1 MESTVNT
8 LLVRGASAI
17 LTGLPG
23 AHARAAGT
31 DILVRDGTIEAI
43 GDDLVAPPGAR
54 VLEARDCVVYPG
66 WVNTHHHLFQSLLK
80 GVPAGI
86 NHTLTPWLTSVP
98 YVYRARFDAEAIRI
112 AATIGM
118 VELVRSGATT
128 IADHN
133 YVYYPG
139 MPFDP
144 SAILFEIADRLGVRF
159 MLLRGAATKT
169 RDIEVGL
176 PAALKPQSFDGLC
189 AEMERLAGRY
199 QQAGPRPRTRVAIAP
214 TTPTMSLHVD
224 ELKPLAAHARKLG
237 LPLHSHLSE
246 TVAYIEY
253 CAATYGKKPVEFVA
267 EHDWVGPDVFFAHM
281 VHLHADEMKILAATG
296 TGIAHCPQSNG
307 RLGSGVA
314 PAPALDRMGVPV
326 SVGVDGAAS
335 NEAADM
341 ISELH
346 HAWLAHR
353 GHAGAQSRARPEGC
367 GEEGADAVTVE
378 DVVRWG
384 SAGGARV
391 LGFEGV
397 GTLAPGMA
405 ADLAVFDLDD
415 PRYFGLHDPAIG
427 PIVAGGRPRL
437 KWLLCDGRVVVEDD
451 MIPGFDM
458 ARLRA
463 EAAAAVKRLTA

>member
-1 MESTVNT
+1 MADVPDV
-8 LLVRGASAI
+8 LLIRGATAI

-23 AHARAAGT
+23 MGARATGS
-31 DILVRDGTIEAI
+31 DILVRGGVIEAI
-43 GDDLVAPPGAR
+43 GDALAAPPGAR

-98 YVYRARFDAEAIRI
+98 YVYRAKFDAEAIRV

-144 SAILFEIADRLGVRF
+144 SAILFEIAERLGVRF

-176 PAALKPQSFDGLC
+176 PAALKPETFDGLC
-189 AEMERLAGRY
+189 AEMERLAQRY
-199 QQAGPRPRTRVAIAP
+199 QQTGPRPRTRVAIAP
-214 TTPTMSLHVD
+214 TTPTMSLQVH

-253 CAATYGKKPVEFVA
+253 CASAHGKKPVEFVA
-267 EHDWVGPDVFFAHM
+267 EHDWVGSDVFFAHM
-281 VHLHADEMKILAATG
+281 VHLHPDEMKILAGTG

-353 GHAGAQSRARPEGC
+353 GHAGARSRARPEGR

-427 PIVAGGRPRL
+427 PIVAGGRPSLR
-437 KWLLCDGRVVVEDD
+437 WLLCDGRVIVENDA
-451 MIPGFDM
+451 IPGLDIG
-458 ARLRA
+458 ALRA

>member
-1 MESTVNT
+1 
-8 LLVRGASAI
+8 
-17 LTGLPG
+17 
-23 AHARAAGT
+23 
-31 DILVRDGTIEAI
+31 
-43 GDDLVAPPGAR
+43 
-54 VLEARDCVVYPG
+54 
-66 WVNTHHHLFQSLLK
+66 
-80 GVPAGI
+80 
-86 NHTLTPWLTSVP
+86 
-98 YVYRARFDAEAIRI
+98 
-112 AATIGM
+112 
-118 VELVRSGATT
+118 
-128 IADHN
+128 
-133 YVYYPG
+133 
-139 MPFDP
+139 
-144 SAILFEIADRLGVRF
+144 

-176 PAALKPQSFDGLC
+176 PAALKPETFDGLC
-189 AEMERLAGRY
+189 AEMERLAQRY
-199 QQAGPRPRTRVAIAP
+199 QQTGPRPRTRVAIAP
-214 TTPTMSLHVD
+214 TTPTMSLHVH

-253 CAATYGKKPVEFVA
+253 CASTHGKKPVEFVA
-267 EHDWVGPDVFFAHM
+267 EHDWVGSDVFFAHM
-281 VHLHADEMKILAATG
+281 VHLHPDEMKILAGTG

-353 GHAGAQSRARPEGC
+353 GHAGARSRARPEGR

-427 PIVAGGRPRL
+427 PIVAGGRPSLR
-437 KWLLCDGRVVVEDD
+437 WLLCDGRVIVENDA
-451 MIPGFDM
+451 IPGLDIG
-458 ARLRA
+458 ALRA